1 MWSCYKK
8 AHNGFLL
15 QRFANRSNQLQSK
28 YKAPLQA
35 LVPQCRTGEGM
46 CMTQENSLHAAN
58 KKQSIGNGRKGRI
71 FKWKLSHRTSKRTSV
86 ESLGSFCRPWSPW
99 SDMLWNDSFAQQ
111 SPGWLQHTLYA
122 HCTCEQALLQTA
134 CHVWLLHYRGC
145 HWYEWIPTP
154 SFFLRSSDKI
164 HLSEVTPLMKVCG
177 KVCRHPWTKLI
188 HTECKMCRSLHLNSN
203 LFNCVYSNW
212 IFIFQQVPC
221 SLQRDQ

>member
-1 MWSCYKK
+1 MDFSCSGLLTGAISCK
-8 AHNGFLL
+8 ASTKLRSKLWCLSAEQGKGCAWHRRTHFMLL
-15 QRFANRSNQLQSK
+15 IRSR
-28 YKAPLQA
+28 A
-35 LVPQCRTGEGM
+35 LVTEEGAGSSNGNSATGPAS
-46 CMTQENSLHAAN
+46 TPVWNHWA
-58 KKQSIGNGRKGRI
+58 
-71 FKWKLSHRTSKRTSV
+71 LSADR
-86 ESLGSFCRPWSPW
+86 FPW
-99 SDMLWNDSFAQQ
+99 SDMLWSDSFAQQ

-134 CHVWLLHYRGC
+134 CHVWLLHYCGC
-145 HWYEWIPTP
+145 HRYEWIPTP